1 MKSVAVVLIFLI
13 PLTSRAE
20 TLKDLKV
27 FLKSELSQYA
37 ALSKETFTLSPAQT
51 KEVSSIAKLSQ
62 IDSATFYFGKNKDG
76 KIEKTCVVLPQKG
89 KEGPMSVGVCYN
101 PDGTV
106 STVDFL
112 EFNEDRGKAVLKDSF
127 KNQFKGKNSGAG

>member
-51 KEVSSIAKLSQ
+51 KEVS
-62 IDSATFYFGKNKDG
+62 
-76 KIEKTCVVLPQKG
+76 
-89 KEGPMSVGVCYN
+89 
-101 PDGTV
+101 
-106 STVDFL
+106 
-112 EFNEDRGKAVLKDSF
+112 
-127 KNQFKGKNSGAG
+127 